1 MKKLYITF
9 IICFVLILNI
19 IFLVNAKA
27 VNDNNGGSAGG
38 YTPSGAGGY
47 TPSYVG
53 VKIVLY
59 DSNYQRIYG
68 AGGIVANQNVSASY
82 CTNLNNK
89 FDESCSLNSSN
100 CYSSCNGISVNSS
113 LPSSWDSILNSGS
126 LYNELSKD
134 ANHDGLSYD
143 LLNSLLDSVGASNLG
158 NAQYIVVEPLLYYTK
173 VKWNNPIEDCTTRT
187 SYTNGDNCEYAGQD
201 CTTTY
206 KCRRT
211 TTDTKTTNDT
221 RVKQGYE
228 GQGYTCTGTEKCSN
242 YKYYCKSKNGR
253 ITRTAEGESA
263 RKTYE
268 SQGYTCTPNSC
279 LSYVTQAPYTCKKST
294 LETKTGL
301 SAHQA
306 ATYEDTGWSCSST
319 GTTCTKKY
327 DCTTCTTS
335 NYGAPTYYD
344 SYFLT
349 PYELINY
356 FGDSSNEFQCATCSS
371 KNPWTCTSLLKTF
384 GQCSKSVTAA
394 AQTIYIN
401 SNFSNKLSVY
411 SNKDRS
417 CVSDKN
423 GGCAIG
429 WYNYDDVV
437 PRSSAIYS
445 LNIHKQNEE
454 GTGVPN
460 VKFTL
465 TGNGFSGSCTTN
477 SSGNCSINRLEEGTY
492 TLTES
497 FASTGTYTLKSCSG
511 CTVNSNGTMSVSI
524 SGNKSITVVNER
536 GCGQRLSELTLNG
549 RVPTKTELVSLYTA
563 ELSKGNNYT
572 NLLNFSSPS
581 CSVANCSYNALSSCL
596 NASYI
601 DNTFNENNWSCYN
614 KKVEVDTNTG
624 FCQTSFNLFPSTS
637 YKANNIKSGQ
647 MYFKVT
653 DGVVAE
659 GTLNQT
665 CFFAQTPSISSIKTG
680 YIGDYLKNVSLGENL
695 TLKEN
700 KELELNKSGS
710 SFTGTVNFSYLFPEI
725 CVNNITGRPV
735 TCGVNGSTSLGY
747 GLLSKFTDND
757 VKKLN
762 FNMKF
767 DVDNNTLF
775 KNNNPVNEITYNSVC
790 SYTSTEEIVK
800 NNKLQ
805 LEFRIIDTDNPFPGK
820 TGTSRKVGSNWNG
833 NETENSK
840 TCTYTDYY
848 IKNEQ
853 NSYGV
858 ISSTKTALDKPKY
871 KIVLTS
877 SDMSEIRKYNDT
889 TTYDDYNFT
898 CNDDTC
904 TSNFLNGLKNGVV
917 SYTNNEDKTKIDNSV
932 SINTRLEVSN
942 DYTKQNTCSGATTS
956 EEIQLEKICKLQSG
970 ISKATGSQ
978 YTCKLDTNRTF
989 YVLGDNED
997 SSKIDLIMNMNYTDD
1012 TVPATMAWCDPNGA
1026 NPNNNACNHD
1036 NLNPLVSHIQ
1046 EVFGNNVVVSIP
1058 SYNQI
1063 YKAAGNKSSGLPT
1076 WLYDNLDISLDPN
1089 GYWTSTP
1096 SDNGSIGAYLVCFYG
1111 NPRSPNIGLVS
1122 YAVYRADY
1130 SYGLRPVI
1138 TISKTLMD

>member
-27 VNDNNGGSAGG
+27 VNDNNGGSATG
-38 YTPSGAGGY
+38 YTSSGAGGY

-68 AGGIVANQNVSASY
+68 AGGIVANQSVSASH

-89 FDESCSLNSSN
+89 FDESCSLNSPY
-100 CYSSCNGISVNSS
+100 CYSSCSDILVNSS
-113 LPSSWDSILNSGS
+113 LPSSWRPIFESGS

-134 ANHDGLSYD
+134 TNHDGISYD
-143 LLNSLLDSVGASNLG
+143 LLNSLLDTVGASNLS
-158 NAQYIVVEPLLYYTK
+158 NAQYIVVEPLLHYTK
-173 VKWNNPIEDCTTRT
+173 VKWEKPTEECTTST
-187 SYTNGDNCEYAGQD
+187 NISTTNGSNCSSYGQS
-201 CTTTY
+201 CTKTY
-206 KCRRT
+206 KC
-211 TTDTKTTNDT
+211 TKTDKKTTSDT

-228 GQGYTCTGTEKCSN
+228 GQGYTCTGTQSCR
-242 YKYYCKSKNGR
+242 NGR
-253 ITRTAEGESA
+253 
-263 RKTYE
+263 
-268 SQGYTCTPNSC
+268 CTF
-279 LSYVTQAPYTCKKST
+279 QAPYTCTKLVDIQTDLSVHQAETYKDKNYSCSV
-294 LETKTGL
+294 TKT
-301 SAHQA
+301 
-306 ATYEDTGWSCSST
+306 
-319 GTTCTKKY
+319 
-327 DCTTCTTS
+327 DCTPQYICTTKSCKIS
-335 NYGAPTYYD
+335 NYGAPKYYD

-356 FGDSSNEFQCATCSS
+356 FGDSSQEFQCARCDSE
-371 KNPWTCTSLLKTF
+371 NPWNCSTLWETF
-384 GQCSKSVTAA
+384 GQCSKSVTSAA
-394 AQTIYIN
+394 KTIYIN

-411 SNKDRS
+411 DSQNRK

-465 TGNGFSGSCTTN
+465 TGNGFSDSCTTN

-572 NLLNFSSPS
+572 NLLNFSNPS
-581 CSVANCSYNALSSCL
+581 CSVANCSYNAPSSCL

-614 KKVEVDTNTG
+614 KKVEEDTKTG
-624 FCQTSFNLFPSTS
+624 FCQTSFNLSPSAS
-637 YKANNIKSGQ
+637 YKSNNIKSGQ
-647 MYFKVT
+647 MYFKVA

-665 CFFAQTPSISSIKTG
+665 CFFAQTSSISSIKTG
-680 YIGDYLKNVSLGENL
+680 YIGDYLKNVSLGESL

-710 SFTGTVNFSYLFPEI
+710 SYTGTINFSYLFPEV
-725 CVNNITGRPV
+725 CVSNMTGRPV

-747 GLLSKFTDND
+747 GVLSKFTDND

-767 DVDNNTLF
+767 DIDNNTLF

-790 SYTSTEEIVK
+790 SYTSTEEVIK
-800 NNKLQ
+800 NDKLQ
-805 LEFRIIDTDNPFPGK
+805 LEFRVIDTDNPFPGK

-833 NETENSK
+833 NETEDSK
-840 TCTYTDYY
+840 SCSYIDYY

-942 DYTKQNTCSGATTS
+942 DYTKQNTC
-956 EEIQLEKICKLQSG
+956 Q
-970 ISKATGSQ
+970 
-978 YTCKLDTNRTF
+978 
-989 YVLGDNED
+989 
-997 SSKIDLIMNMNYTDD
+997 
-1012 TVPATMAWCDPNGA
+1012 
-1026 NPNNNACNHD
+1026 
-1036 NLNPLVSHIQ
+1036 
-1046 EVFGNNVVVSIP
+1046 
-1058 SYNQI
+1058 
-1063 YKAAGNKSSGLPT
+1063 
-1076 WLYDNLDISLDPN
+1076 
-1089 GYWTSTP
+1089 
-1096 SDNGSIGAYLVCFYG
+1096 
-1111 NPRSPNIGLVS
+1111 
-1122 YAVYRADY
+1122 
-1130 SYGLRPVI
+1130 
-1138 TISKTLMD
+1138 